1 MNKIQ
6 AKKKIIEYFK
16 KNFIE
21 YRFLYEESKPV
32 ML

>member
-21 YRFLYEESKPV
+21 YRFLYEENKPV